1 MDGGPITPQAG
12 ATQFGDYV
20 ATRAAPQRPFANGA
34 TGEHEGVTFLKWLD
48 AGGRHNLVALD
59 PAGGAAP
66 DGRTFEPGAWPDID
80 RWIRQRQGRLNL
92 YYSGNEPG
100 AGAPHRKL
108 GETHIGAIRAIYAD
122 IDPAVG
128 QTLDEERA
136 RISALAAGAAGEPT
150 VVDSGNGYQ
159 LIWRLPEK
167 LDPDR
172 DGLAARSAGRGIA
185 KQLGGDDIFDL
196 PRILRLPGTINL
208 PTKKKLAAG
217 RKPALARLE
226 KIGAGLWSLTELSR
240 KFPGAI
246 ELPNPDADEDIAKV
260 QASLDMTAIYGTSS
274 INDLSDEVRARFR
287 RLLETDAHA
296 RHLWNGDE
304 QHLGKDKSRSAFR
317 AALAAAMGRAG
328 GFTAQDFGEILFTWD
343 YAVGDNQDPSEVLDA
358 RTIARDWQRC
368 GWSRAPERFFGPI
381 EPSPATVWDAA
392 PPSTPAAPTFFP
404 SVQSIAGMPDAA
416 ALPPRDWLIE
426 SWCPANTVNAIVG
439 APGVSKSAFAL
450 LLAVAIASGNAALL
464 AGAGSVAKSGPVLIY
479 NREDDV
485 AEMKRRVAGIC
496 IRHDLGDFP
505 HRLHLASGID
515 GARLVIVERDKRSER
530 IRRAPGFE
538 GLRERIR
545 DLRPVLVILDPLVS
559 LSAGLDENSNDDME
573 ALLAEL
579 RVLASSERVTILV
592 VHHGG
597 KNADKMSGELGAS
610 RGASS
615 IVGAIRG
622 GVTLTAW
629 RVTDTETGGPYPG
642 LAPGHYVIV
651 EGLKANYGP
660 KTDAAIYRLRSLPI
674 GNGLADG
681 DGGDKVA
688 VHDLVDRH
696 GAAAAATALAAER
709 ASSDALA
716 IAAIVDEVLGDR
728 VEAALTGEVDT
739 ITPRLEAA
747 NLQHGSSRHHV
758 VNRLSEILAGP
769 GVEFFDPKRQQNV
782 RISMRK
788 KSDGKTSPWVIRR
801 DVDRLHDLFA

>member
-1 MDGGPITPQAG
+1 M
-12 ATQFGDYV
+12 QFGDYV
-20 ATRAAPQRPFANGA
+20 ATPASRANGVVH
-34 TGEHEGVTFLKWLD
+34 EHEGTAFLRWLD

-66 DGRTFEPGAWPDID
+66 DARTFEAGAWHDMD
-80 RWIRQRQGRLNL
+80 RWIRQRQGRLNV
-92 YYSGNEPG
+92 YFSANEP
-100 AGAPHRKL
+100 AADAPHKKL
-108 GETHIGAIRAIYAD
+108 AEPHIGAIRAIYAD
-122 IDPAVG
+122 IDPVAG
-128 QTLDEERA
+128 RTLDEERT

-167 LDPDR
+167 LDPHRYGD
-172 DGLAARSAGRGIA
+172 AARTTGRGIA
-185 KQLGGDDIFDL
+185 DAFGGDRIFDL
-196 PRILRLPGTINL
+196 PRILRLPGTMNL

-240 KFPGAI
+240 KFPAGAF
-246 ELPNPDADEDIAKV
+246 ELPNPDADEEIAKA
-260 QASLDMTAIYGTSS
+260 QASLDMTAIYGTIS
-274 INDLSDEVRARFR
+274 IDDLSSDVRARFR
-287 RLLETDAHA
+287 RLLDTDEHA
-296 RHLWNGDE
+296 RRLWEGDE
-304 QHLGKDKSRSAFR
+304 HHLGKDKSRSAFR
-317 AALAAAMGRAG
+317 AALAASMGRAG
-328 GFTAQDFGEILFTWD
+328 GFTAQDFGEVLFAWD

-368 GWSRAPERFFGPI
+368 GWPRAPERFFGPVAER
-381 EPSPATVWDAA
+381 EPTIWDAA
-392 PPSTPAAPTFFP
+392 PHSTPTAPAFFP
-404 SVQSIAGMPDAA
+404 PVQSISSIPDAA

-426 SWCPANTVNAIVG
+426 PWCPANTVNAIVG

-450 LLAVAIASGNAALL
+450 LLAVAIASGREALL
-464 AGAGSVAKSGPVLIY
+464 AGAGSVAKSGPVLVY

-496 IRHDLGDFP
+496 IRHDLRDFP

-530 IRRAPGFE
+530 IRRAPGFD

-545 DLRPVLVILDPLVS
+545 ELRPVLVILDPLVS

-629 RVTDTETGGPYPG
+629 RVTGSETSSPYPG

-674 GNGLADG
+674 GNGSADG

-688 VHDLVDRH
+688 VHELVDRH
-696 GAAAAATALAAER
+696 GAAATATAIAADR
-709 ASSDALA
+709 DTRHALA
-716 IAAIVDEVLGDR
+716 IAQIVDEVLGDR
-728 VEAALTGEVDT
+728 SEATLNGELAA
-739 ITPRLEAA
+739 ITPRLEAQ
-747 NLQHGSSRHHV
+747 NLQRGTSRQHV
-758 VNRLSEILAGP
+758 VDRLSEMVGGP
-769 GVEFFDPKRQQNV
+769 GVEFFDPKRQRNV

-788 KSDGKTSPWVIRR
+788 MSDGKTSPWIIRR
-801 DVDRLHDLFA
+801 DVDSLHDLFA